1 MSSIH
6 RVWADQYCRSF
17 PSPLQDSSLFTYS
30 VNVVLY
36 LLAFLTIYD
45 LYTDKWKI
53 ATRRILALGIS
64 LAVLASIATTE
75 TVSPH
80 SMLWLAFPLGSLVM
94 SIIAVIDYVE
104 RARWQRRMRNRDN
117 RRETKKELER

>member
-6 RVWADQYCRSF
+6 TVWADQYCRSL
-17 PSPLQDSSLFTYS
+17 PSPLHDPSLITYS

-36 LLAFLTIYD
+36 LLAFLAIYD
-45 LYTDKWKI
+45 LYTDKWKST
-53 ATRRILALGIS
+53 TRRTLAVGTS

-80 SMLWLAFPLGSLVM
+80 SILWLAFPFGSLVM

>member
-6 RVWADQYCRSF
+6 RVWADQYCGSL
-17 PSPLQDSSLFTYS
+17 PWPLQDPSLVTYS

-45 LYTDKWKI
+45 LYIDKWKI
-53 ATRRILALGIS
+53 IARRILVVGIS

-80 SMLWLAFPLGSLVM
+80 SILWPAFPLGSFVM
-94 SIIAVIDYVE
+94 SAIAVIDYME
-104 RARWQRRMRNRDN
+104 RVRWQRRTRNRDN
-117 RRETKKELER
+117 RRKTKKELER

>member
-6 RVWADQYCRSF
+6 TVWADQYCRSL
-17 PSPLQDSSLFTYS
+17 PSPLQDPSLITYS

-36 LLAFLTIYD
+36 LFALLTIYD

-53 ATRRILALGIS
+53 TTRRTLAVGTS

-75 TVSPH
+75 KVSPH
-80 SMLWLAFPLGSLVM
+80 SILWLAFPLGSLVM
-94 SIIAVIDYVE
+94 SAIAVMNYME
-104 RARWQRRMRNRDN
+104 RVRWQRRTRNRDS
-117 RRETKKELER
+117 RWETKNELER